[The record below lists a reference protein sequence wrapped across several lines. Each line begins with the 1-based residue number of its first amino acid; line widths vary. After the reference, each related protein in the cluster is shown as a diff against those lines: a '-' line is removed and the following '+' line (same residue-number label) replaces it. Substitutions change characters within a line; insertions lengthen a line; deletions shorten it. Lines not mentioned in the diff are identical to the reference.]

1 MNRAAQI
8 ASIINQRQP
17 LALRIEKVEK
27 NLRSLSAQLDRLQ
40 NHRNQLL
47 SQVEDSSVSG
57 DLKEIDCSFINRSI
71 ESELLA
77 LNQLKSRFSRNTLNI
92 GVVGRAGQGKSRLLQ
107 SLSGLTTSEIP
118 TGDRQHCT
126 GVRSTIYHN
135 PSVDTYG
142 EVWFHTERSFLQE
155 IIAPYYDKLYLGAK
169 PLSLE
174 EFATQP
180 LPDLPIN
187 LSKQAECGAMYEH
200 LRRYHTNLEKYRHL
214 FGEPSPRR
222 IPKSQIREYIA
233 QDDPSGNRV
242 HFNYLAVREAK
253 IVCTFPN
260 SDVGQIALID
270 MPGLGD
276 TGLGDEE
283 RLIKTLGQDVDIVLF
298 VRMPRPPREY
308 WADVDVKLY
317 DIASSALTELP
328 IKLWSFLVLNRTDN
342 NSLIT
347 DNSLYCQDLAN
358 TREEKHLYV
367 VDHIIANCADVETV
381 NQQILERILNYLA
394 SQMSALDAE
403 YASSTQD
410 RLIQLQK
417 TVYSEL
423 EKAEKAL
430 ERVTGRDNWFP
441 LFVTLFD
448 RLWEDLTT
456 GLEALLRELREQ
468 RDVQDADFKQQVENT
483 IKACREDAG
492 IPTEA
497 EINRKR
503 DDVGGYPN
511 AYYKYLN
518 EVRSHL
524 SQHFLSLDEGLKRGL
539 DRIKYQVSQVLIE
552 RGHLGGLTESRGL
565 EFLKTIAELIP
576 EEIVENKPSELWR
589 GFKILAYFELSYRGL
604 IQHRIRQHLDDLTPD
619 ETSLQLSPSPNAQE
633 VLNCLKSLQ
642 AEAVY
647 KCERALDDLL
657 AEPSQAGFAIVE
669 EFMDRVLRAKE
680 VKNEWRIF
688 LEEIRHDVW
697 PNEFEQLGERT
708 RTRREW
714 MDSVERAT
722 AANQLNLITFLN

>member
-27 NLRSLSAQLDRLQ
+27 NLRSLAAQLDHLQ
-40 NHRNQLL
+40 EHRNHLL
-47 SQVEDSSVSG
+47 TKVDDSYVSG
-57 DLKEIDCSFINRSI
+57 NLKEIDCSLILRNI
-71 ESELLA
+71 ESELIA
-77 LNQLKSRFSRNTLNI
+77 LGQLKARFSRKTLNI

-135 PSVDTYG
+135 PSIDTYG
-142 EVWFHTERSFLQE
+142 EVWFHTERTFLQE
-155 IIAPYYDKLYLGAK
+155 VIAPYYDKLYLGAK
-169 PLSLE
+169 PFNLE
-174 EFATQP
+174 EFATKP
-180 LPDLPIN
+180 FPYLPSN
-187 LSKQAECGAMYEH
+187 LSQQAECGAMYEH

-214 FGEPSPRR
+214 FHEPSPRR

-233 QDDPSGNRV
+233 QDDASGNRV
-242 HFNYLAVREAK
+242 YFNYLAVREAK
-253 IVCTFPN
+253 VFCTFPN

-328 IKLWSFLVLNRTDN
+328 LKLWSFLVLNRTDN

-358 TREEKHLYV
+358 TRLEKHLDV
-367 VDHIIANCADVETV
+367 VDHIIANCADVEEV
-381 NQQILERILNYLA
+381 NQHILERVLNYLA
-394 SQMSALDAE
+394 REMSALDAQ
-403 YASSTQD
+403 YATSTQD

-417 TVYSEL
+417 TVSSEL
-423 EKAEKAL
+423 EKAQKAL

-448 RLWEDLTT
+448 QLWENLTT
-456 GLEALLRELREQ
+456 GLEALLRELKKQ
-468 RDVQDADFKQQVENT
+468 RDSQDADFKQQVENT
-483 IKACREDAG
+483 IKACRENTG

-503 DDVGGYPN
+503 DSVGGYPN
-511 AYYKYLN
+511 AYYEYLN

-524 SQHFLSLDEGLKRGL
+524 SQHFLALDEGLKRGL
-539 DRIKYQVSQVLIE
+539 DRVKSQVAQVLIE
-552 RGHLGGLTESRGL
+552 QGHLGGLTEIRGS
-565 EFLKTIAELIP
+565 EFLKKIASLIP
-576 EEIVENKPSELWR
+576 KEIVEHQPSELQR
-589 GFKILAYFELSYRGL
+589 GFQTLAEFELLYRGL

-619 ETSLQLSPSPNAQE
+619 ETTLQLSPSPTAQE

-647 KCERALDDLL
+647 NCERALDDLL

-722 AANQLNLITFLN
+722 AANPLNLITFLD